1 MNIVKKLILNENYEF
16 IIQSFNRNTYNQD
29 GRLVSTIYVTLANP
43 TSQILEQLR
52 ALAMYTIEDLM
63 IKVDDE
69 TVYQL
74 QDIEAR
80 INSIEESLGD
90 DGVMRTS
97 FTMTF

>member
-16 IIQSFNRNTYNQD
+16 VIQSFNRNTYNQD
-29 GRLVSTIYVTLANP
+29 GRLVSTIYAALANP

-52 ALAMYTIEDLM
+52 ALAMYTIEDLV
-63 IKVDDE
+63 INVDNDS
-69 TVYQL
+69 VYEL
-74 QDIEAR
+74 HNIDAR

>member
-29 GRLVSTIYVTLANP
+29 GRLVSTIYVALANP

-97 FTMTF
+97 FNMTF

>member
-29 GRLVSTIYVTLANP
+29 GRLVSTVYVVLANP

-52 ALAMYTIEDLM
+52 ALAMYTIEDLT

-97 FTMTF
+97 FNMTF

>member
-16 IIQSFNRNTYNQD
+16 LIQSFSRNTYNQD
-29 GRLVSTIYVTLANP
+29 GRLVSSVYVSLANP
-43 TSQILEQLR
+43 TSQVLERLR
-52 ALAMYTIEDLM
+52 SLAMYTIEDLA
-63 IKVDDE
+63 INVDDE
-69 TVYQL
+69 SVYQL
-74 QDIEAR
+74 DNIEAR

>member
-16 IIQSFNRNTYNQD
+16 VIQSFNRNTYNQD
-29 GRLVSTIYVTLANP
+29 GRLVSTIYVVLANP

-52 ALAMYTIEDLM
+52 ALAMYTIEDLV
-63 IKVDDE
+63 INVDDDS
-69 TVYQL
+69 VYEL
-74 QDIEAR
+74 HNIDAR

>member
-29 GRLVSTIYVTLANP
+29 GRLVSTIYVALANP

-52 ALAMYTIEDLM
+52 ALAMYTIEDLV